1 MRGREANE
9 KEQGGGEEGGTVR
22 KGERGIN
29 GGVPDRCCLRGHY
42 RPLCVFGM
50 GLQKM

>member
-1 MRGREANE
+1 MAE
-9 KEQGGGEEGGTVR
+9 KERRTETRRAGEETAR
-22 KGERGIN
+22 KRERGIN

-50 GLQKM
+50 G